1 MRIAFLTM
9 VWRDYWLLEKW
20 VRHNASVVPRSQL
33 YVINHGGDPEVAR
46 IAEGCNIISV
56 PREDLTIDLT
66 RRRWDLLG
74 GVTNGLLAFYDRVI
88 VTDVDELILYTG
100 PRDGGLIEHLAAKE
114 VSGAALSP
122 VGLNLIPTPQ
132 DGTDPDAPVL
142 SNHPHALLSAKYTKP
157 CIAAQRV
164 VYTVGGHGL
173 IRGAFE
179 IDPELVMVHLHYV
192 TPDYAERMAARREIV
207 AETRATNEA
216 SEAPLDMGGRY
227 WINWA
232 KPDMI
237 RDKEMGI
244 FDRAREMDVSGGFAA
259 CAEILRAAVRKG
271 GKKVVVEPAV
281 VTADPVRV
289 TLPEALRKV
298 I

>member
-20 VRHNASVVPRSQL
+20 VRHNSSVVPRSQL

-46 IAEGCNIISV
+46 IAEGCNIIAV

-74 GVTNGLLAFYDRVI
+74 GITNGLLAFYDRVI

-100 PRDGGLIEHLAAKE
+100 NREGGLIAHLAAKS
-114 VSGAALSP
+114 VSGSALSP

-132 DGTDPDAPVL
+132 DGTDADAPVL
-142 SNHPHALLSAKYTKP
+142 ANHPHALLSAKYTKP
-157 CIAAQRV
+157 CVAAERV

-207 AETRATNEA
+207 AETRASNDA

-244 FDRAREMDVSGGFAA
+244 FDRAREMDVSGGFGA

-271 GKKVVVEPAV
+271 GKKVVVEPSV

-289 TLPEALRKV
+289 TLPKPLRDV